1 MANLENKNENENFE
15 NKNKSLPEKVGDAAK
30 DAVKDVSDLAKDV
43 VENPAEVVGE
53 FAEQAAKDVTDYKW
67 WAKLLLYV
75 FWIGLGLAALLLIA
89 INLNVTKQWAAN
101 QALKVLNQD
110 FKAKMTTQSIEVDYF
125 GDVTIRG
132 LRIEDT
138 RGLEFIK
145 VREFRANSNW
155 IALVTNVGKNNALS
169 FNSLQLTNADI
180 KIITYKGDSISNFI
194 KYVGNFDSG
203 KPSDPLKP
211 PFQLDSRVELVNSK
225 VSIVNQ
231 NKPGEEG
238 TWLRAT
244 QLNLTAPKV
253 KVNGPNVS
261 AQVNNLNFYTTRYG
275 KTHYIDTFS
284 TQIALTNDFLSLTD
298 LTFNTDHSLLQGDI
312 KLNLNQGSFQDFS
325 TKVRWDV
332 NLKRGSQ
339 LSGYDLSYFMTQ
351 WDNYKPVNIS
361 GKMTGPLNNFH
372 LENFIIGD
380 RDVSIATSTMRLKNL
395 MQGSFEI
402 ESNDLSTD
410 FTYVGLKQM
419 LPTFIAS
426 KLKNIADDFGR
437 LRYKG
442 AVRVRPEQIF
452 IPNGNLITGIGQAK
466 LQNVFLENYST
477 ELPRY
482 RGYAELNDLNAE
494 AITKMPEV
502 GLISGKINFVG
513 ESFDLNRMVV
523 DAKANLSRIEIL
535 DKTIH
540 NLVLDGQLNRKTY
553 NGLIR
558 VDDPNAKA
566 SVNGKIDFKTSRL
579 LADVIAQ
586 IDHLNL
592 NYFTGS
598 KGNQVI
604 SGKLDAKLALS
615 NLNDLDLAAT
625 AENLRFTNAGKSYF
639 VPNANV
645 KAYFTAGNRVVEVT
659 APGAVNGRIAGD
671 YQLADLA
678 GMIENGL
685 QKILVGPPPG
695 KQYKG
700 QSFNLEFDVK
710 QGLVNYFAPN
720 LQLPTGATVSGSY
733 QGNSN
738 DLVLNIEA
746 SSLKYLLTNKEQ
758 IAQLD
763 QVLDTANPAL
773 AQADTGEPIKKDSAM
788 VENLVVRINTAN
800 LEEQLFANIDRVLY
814 KNNVIRDFTF
824 TGRNEDQKVLH
835 LSTHFLH
842 GSPEMELEN
851 DLKSYVINL
860 NQSTT
865 DQGDYLFK
873 FEPTEVKVNT
883 VAWSIDTSP
892 ELDHSIVYEKA
903 SGNIAIHNLRVYS
916 EQSSLLIS
924 QALIKSGKDFQIQGK
939 LDQFQLSKLLEMQ
952 ANGND
957 LNIKG
962 LASGTFDIVMNQSV
976 LEPLVDLQIDDIFM
990 NEQDMGNITL
1000 NAKKSTQEN
1009 VFDIEAKVVSAGII
1023 GDNNLHLIGTVNNNT
1038 PTPTLDVKMDMK
1050 DFDLAFAQQF
1060 VKGVFGNLR
1069 GNATGVLSISGPIND
1084 IDYSGDIALS
1094 DFGLKLNFIGVDYS
1108 FEDTVIP
1115 LSKGQAILNEI
1126 QLRDGRNNSSG
1137 TISGVIQFETL
1148 SSMAVN
1154 LIMRADNLMVLNTQQ
1169 KDFDLFW
1176 GRVYGQGNLYVSGPV
1191 SGLNIATD
1199 LNEPFRALNNSV
1211 FTFNAGSTSGVD
1223 EFKMLRFLKEDASG
1237 AIVLEEKKRSGANMT
1252 LDFNIAI
1259 DKGTTVNVDLPEDV
1273 GNISVRGTANP
1284 LRFRMFPNGAISM
1297 NGTYLVDSGTF
1308 VSQAIL
1314 ERTFQIV
1321 KGSSMRWDGNA
1332 MTPALDIQA
1341 NYVRAV
1347 TNTGQYLG
1355 VSALPPVNVLLSVGL
1370 RGTLNDPRV
1379 ELGLSA
1385 PDLSS
1390 QLKETLAG
1398 KMGNEDEKVIQ
1409 FGSVLVMNSFNVQ
1422 NAAGFNLDVGSTL
1435 ENSGYNM
1442 LFKQLGSVFN
1452 TISNEVQVDLNYLK
1466 GDTGSNTG
1474 DRANASVSFALSPRV
1489 TVKTGLGV
1497 PLSKGSEGAE
1507 YNYLSGEGI
1516 IEYDW
1521 SKKNDGTRLLR
1532 AYSKPSN
1539 IGLVAGNA
1547 GGTGEN
1553 QTYGVGV
1560 VYSKSFN
1567 TIFKGKK
1574 NKQKRDSLKAIIDS
1588 AKIKTAD

>member
-1 MANLENKNENENFE
+1 MANLENNNENENLE
-15 NKNKSLPEKVGDAAK
+15 NKNKSISQKVGDAAK
-30 DAVKDVSDLAKDV
+30 DAAKDVSDLAKDV
-43 VENPAEVVGE
+43 VENPIEVAGE
-53 FAEQAAKDVTDYKW
+53 FADQAAKDVTDYKW

-75 FWIGLGLAALLLIA
+75 FWIGLALLGAFLIA

-110 FKAKMTTQSIEVDYF
+110 FKAKMTTQSIHVDYF

-132 LRIEDT
+132 LSIEDS
-138 RGLEFIK
+138 RGLQFIK

-155 IALVTNVGKNNALS
+155 ISLVTNIGKNNALS

-180 KIITYKGDSISNFI
+180 KVVTYQGEKISNFI
-194 KYVGNFDSG
+194 KYISNFDSG
-203 KPSDPLKP
+203 KPSDPSKP
-211 PFQLDSRVELVNSK
+211 PFQLDSRVVLVDSK
-225 VSIVNQ
+225 ISIINQ
-231 NKPGEEG
+231 NKPGQEG
-238 TWLRAT
+238 VWLQASAV
-244 QLNLTAPKV
+244 NMTAPKV

-261 AQVNNLNFYTTRYG
+261 AQVNNLSFLAQRWG
-275 KTHYIDTFS
+275 KTHFVDTFS
-284 TQIALTNDFLSLTD
+284 TEIALTEDFLSLND
-298 LTFNTDHSLLQGDI
+298 LTFNTNHSLIQGDI
-312 KLNLNQGSFQDFS
+312 KLNLNQGSFSDFS
-325 TKVRWDV
+325 NKVRWDA

-339 LSGYDLSYFMTQ
+339 LSGYDLSYFMTN

-361 GKMTGPLNNFH
+361 GKMTGPLNNFY
-372 LENFIIGD
+372 LENFIIGNK
-380 RDVSIATSTMRLKNL
+380 DVSIATSTMRLKNVL
-395 MQGSFEI
+395 NGNFVI

-410 FTYVGLKQM
+410 LTYVGLKQM
-419 LPTFIAS
+419 LPTFISS
-426 KLKNIADDFGR
+426 KLKNFADDFGR

-442 AVRVRPEQIF
+442 ALRVRPDQIF
-452 IPNGNLITGIGQAK
+452 IPNATLITGIGQAK
-466 LQNVFLENYST
+466 LQNLFLEDYSSN
-477 ELPRY
+477 LPRY
-482 RGYAELNDLNAE
+482 RGYAEINNLNAKV
-494 AITKMPEV
+494 ITKMPEV

-513 ESFDLNRMVV
+513 ESFDLNRMVI

-535 DKTIH
+535 DKTVH
-540 NLVLDGQLNRKTY
+540 NLALDGQLNRKTY
-553 NGLIR
+553 DGLIR
-558 VDDPNAKA
+558 VDDANAKA
-566 SVNGKIDFKTSRL
+566 TVNGKIDFRTARL
-579 LADVIAQ
+579 AADLVADIQ
-586 IDHLNL
+586 HLNL
-592 NYFTGS
+592 NYFTSS
-598 KGNQVI
+598 KGNQII
-604 SGKLDAKLALS
+604 SGTFDATLAMTS
-615 NLNDLDLAAT
+615 LNDLNLDAIAN
-625 AENLRFTNAGKSYF
+625 ELRFSNAGKSYF
-639 VPNANV
+639 IPEAKV
-645 KAYFTAGNRVVEVT
+645 KAYFTEGNRVVEIT
-659 APGAVNGRIAGD
+659 APGAINGRIAGN
-671 YQLADLA
+671 YQLADLL
-678 GMIENGL
+678 GMIQNGI
-685 QKILVGPPPG
+685 QKILVGPEPSRL
-695 KQYKG
+695 YVG
-700 QSFNLEFDVK
+700 QSFNLEFEVQ
-710 QGLVNYFAPN
+710 QGLVNYFEPN
-720 LQLPTGATVSGSY
+720 LQLPSGATVSGSY
-733 QGNSN
+733 QGNTN
-738 DLVLNIEA
+738 NLVLNLEA
-746 SSLKYLLTNKEQ
+746 SQIRYLMTNAEQ

-773 AQADTGEPIKKDSAM
+773 AMPSDGVAKKDSAM
-788 VENLVVRINTAN
+788 LDNLVIRINTAN
-800 LEEQLFANIDRVLY
+800 LEEQLFAKVDRAHY

-824 TGRNEDQKVLH
+824 TGQNEDNKVLH
-835 LSTHFLH
+835 LSTNFLH
-842 GSPEMELEN
+842 GSPEMEL
-851 DLKSYVINL
+851 DLSLKPYAINL

-865 DQGDYLFK
+865 SRGDYLFK
-873 FEPTEVKVNT
+873 FEPTELKVNT
-883 VAWSIDTSP
+883 VSWAVDTS
-892 ELDHSIVYEKA
+892 ESLDHSIIYEKA
-903 SGNIAIHNLRVYS
+903 TGTIRIHNLRVFS
-916 EQSSLLIS
+916 EESSLLIS
-924 QALIKSGKDFQIQGK
+924 EALVKSGKDFSIVGRV
-939 LDQFQLSKLLEMQ
+939 DQFQLSKLLEMQ
-952 ANGND
+952 SNGND
-957 LNIKG
+957 LNIQG
-962 LASGTFDIVMNQSV
+962 LANGEFNIVMNKSI
-976 LEPLVDLQIDDIFM
+976 LEPLVDLQIFDISMDD
-990 NEQDMGNITL
+990 QDMGTISLT
-1000 NAKKSTQEN
+1000 AKKSSLEN

-1023 GDNNLHLIGTVNNNT
+1023 GDNNLHVLGTVNNNT
-1038 PTPTLDVKMDMK
+1038 PTPTLDVKMDMQ
-1050 DFDLAFAQQF
+1050 DFDLAFTQQF

-1069 GNATGVLSISGPIND
+1069 GKATGLLNISGPLNN
-1084 IDYSGDIALS
+1084 IDYSGDIALK
-1094 DFGLKLNFIGVDYS
+1094 DFGLKLNFIGVDYT

-1126 QLRDGRNNSSG
+1126 HLKDGRNNSSG

-1169 KDFDLFW
+1169 RDYDLFW

-1191 SGLNIATD
+1191 SGLSIATD

-1237 AIVLEEKKRSGANMT
+1237 AIVLEEKKPRGTNMS
-1252 LDFNIAI
+1252 LDFNIAV

-1273 GNISVRGTANP
+1273 GNISVRGSANP

-1297 NGTYLVDSGTF
+1297 NGTYLVESGTF

-1332 MTPALDIQA
+1332 MTPALNIQA
-1341 NYVRAV
+1341 NYIRAV

-1355 VSALPPVNVLLSVGL
+1355 VTALPPVNVLLSVALEGS
-1370 RGTLNDPRV
+1370 LNNPEV
-1379 ELGLSA
+1379 KLGLSA

-1398 KMGNEDEKVIQ
+1398 KMMNEDEKVIQ

-1466 GDTGSNTG
+1466 GDNGSNTG

-1497 PLSKGSEGAE
+1497 PLSKGSEGAT

-1521 SKKNDGTRLLR
+1521 SKKNDGTRLVR

-1567 TIFKGKK
+1567 TIFNRKK
-1574 NKQKRDSLKAIIDS
+1574 KKQKRDSLKAIIDS
-1588 AKIKTAD
+1588 AKISTAN